1 MIPENNGTFPET
13 MLPAKSGALLKIE
26 SISLPTLFPKTSF
39 IANAFRKTTAL
50 SLCRL
55 QKVSNM
61 QIRADPFLVRRD
73 NKYLCRVAVQ
83 PKAVPPFCVF
93 RLFFRFC
100 IPSLPSRATQSSSAI
115 LIIPASQFIA
125 SCVRCSCLERVPRFC
140 QPSPSG
146 FQRFVLRD
154 RCTCV
159 HSSETAEG
167 CAVPVRRFQSV
178 PANQKLL
185 QRFSAPICKD
195 RWEVASLFLRP
206 VRRRSQRLFHF
217 LPSFGKRT

>member
-26 SISLPTLFPKTSF
+26 YISLPTLFPKTSF

-55 QKVSNM
+55 QKVSNI

-93 RLFFRFC
+93 RLFFSVLHTKSAVKGNAVLLGNIDNTRISIYCFLC
-100 IPSLPSRATQSSSAI
+100 PLLLSGACTTILSTKSLRISAVRSSGS
-115 LIIPASQFIA
+115 
-125 SCVRCSCLERVPRFC
+125 VY
-140 QPSPSG
+140 
-146 FQRFVLRD
+146 LRTFF
-154 RCTCV
+154 RNC
-159 HSSETAEG
+159 
-167 CAVPVRRFQSV
+167 
-178 PANQKLL
+178 
-185 QRFSAPICKD
+185 
-195 RWEVASLFLRP
+195 
-206 VRRRSQRLFHF
+206 
-217 LPSFGKRT
+217 